1 MEGITPVTVG
11 SNIRRGLAPAVIAA
25 GLLALAACD
34 RQVSQNA
41 KPEPGDTAVATVAG
55 ETVWASD
62 VKRQAVVQGAIGEG
76 EPLDVSSDLFRRTL
90 EEVIDQKLLARE
102 AVRQKLDK
110 SAVAKRRLNASRDKL
125 LGDMLVENVVDR
137 AVNDNAIRALYQE
150 QQRLSRPS
158 EEIHA
163 RQIVLATQADADG
176 VKKLLDT
183 GASFEAL
190 AIQRSTDQATRFNGG
205 DLGYFTL
212 DSMPEAY
219 GAALKDAKVGQL
231 IGPFKTDAGF
241 AVMKVE
247 DRRAEQPIPLEEA
260 RPQIVR
266 FLTYDEIR
274 LLLSRLRGQTKVQVL
289 VSQPAEAPGAAREPA
304 SAGKN
309 AVAPGK
315 PPAGSPLVAPSE
327 GGAAGAPPASAP
339 VTPAAPGKA
348 ATALKGPK

>member
-1 MEGITPVTVG
+1 M
-11 SNIRRGLAPAVIAA
+11 RRSLAPAVIAA

-34 RQVSQNA
+34 RQPSQNA

-110 SAVAKRRLNASRDKL
+110 SGVARRRLNAAREKL

-163 RQIVLATQADADG
+163 RQIVLATQADADA

-219 GAALKDAKVGQL
+219 GVALKEAKTGQL
-231 IGPFKTDAGF
+231 VGPFKTDAGY
-241 AVMKVE
+241 AVMKLE

-289 VSQPAEAPGAAREPA
+289 VSQPAGAPGAPREPA
-304 SAGKN
+304 SATSN
-309 AVAPGK
+309 AVGLGK
-315 PPAGSPLVAPSE
+315 APAGSPVGPAPSE
-327 GGAAGAPPASAP
+327 GGAPAAPPASAA
-339 VTPAAPGKA
+339 TPPPKGGPS
-348 ATALKGPK
+348 LKGPK